1 MAEAPRRSQIIG
13 MGLGGGL
20 KCGVLDD
27 RRKDARTGTLSADK
41 RARLGDHRCA
51 CETKPCGAALGRAAL
66 TRRHAGDDE
75 QEAHKS

>member
-13 MGLGGGL
+13 MGLRCCL
-20 KCGVLDD
+20 KCGVLHDW
-27 RRKDARTGTLSADK
+27 RKDTRTGPLSADQS
-41 RARLGDHRCA
+41 ARLGDHRGA
-51 CETKPCGAALGRAAL
+51 GKTKPRGAALGRAAL